1 MRPPQVTW
9 FKNILIA
16 LSLFS
21 TGLFAQ
27 QPPRINVHDP
37 ALIKQGDTFYL
48 FATGTGI
55 ARWSSKDLK
64 NWVRMAPVFSEP
76 PSWMAKAVPGFKG
89 HFWAPDIRFFKG
101 KYYLYY
107 SVSTFGKNTSAIG
120 LVINS
125 TLNPTDSAYKWVDYG
140 SIIRSSPG
148 KEDWN
153 AIDPNLITD
162 KDGMPSLAF
171 GSFWG
176 GLKLVSLTADGKQVD
191 PGEAVITLASR
202 RASKKVV
209 GRYPAIAPDSLHN
222 AIEAPFIYR
231 KGKFYYLFASADYC
245 CKGPKSTYKMI
256 VGRSKNIRGPFL
268 DRNRVSMAK
277 SGGTILL
284 EGDVNW
290 YGVGHNAV
298 YPSDGKDYLVFH
310 GYDAADQGKAKLR
323 IEQLEWKNGWPYVPS
338 P

>member
-1 MRPPQVTW
+1 
-9 FKNILIA
+9 
-16 LSLFS
+16 
-21 TGLFAQ
+21 
-27 QPPRINVHDP
+27 
-37 ALIKQGDTFYL
+37 
-48 FATGTGI
+48 
-55 ARWSSKDLK
+55 
-64 NWVRMAPVFSEP
+64 MAPVFSEP
-76 PSWMAKAVPGFKG
+76 PSWMVKVVPGFKG

-125 TLNPTDSAYKWVDYG
+125 TLNPADSAYKWVDYG
-140 SIIRSSPG
+140 PIIRSSPG
-148 KEDWN
+148 KDDWN

-162 KDGMPSLAF
+162 KEGMPYLAF

-176 GLKLVSLTADGKQVD
+176 GLKLVSLTADGKQVA
-191 PGEAVITLASR
+191 PGEAVIALASR
-202 RASKKVV
+202 RASKKAV
-209 GRYPAIAPDSLHN
+209 GRYPAIATDSLHN

-245 CKGPKSTYKMI
+245 CKGPKSTYKII
-256 VGRSKNIRGPFL
+256 VGRSKNIQGPFL
-268 DRNRVSMAK
+268 DRDRVLMAK

-284 EGDVNW
+284 EGDANW

-298 YPSDGKDYLVFH
+298 YHSDGKDYLIFH